1 MAIANGK
8 VKKKS
13 EKKEPKSNKNT
24 TTEKDTGE
32 KKPTKIVFTDD
43 GEQRV
48 VPVDYS
54 EEPAGNKSGKGKN
67 KKGNSSIL
75 SRLAQDDGDVAKRWY
90 EVYEMFNTQGELV
103 ELKDAEITELKG
115 LCRAAF
121 EAECRIRLRDNPSD
135 TKWLQSAMEKG
146 TTRDRASSGALLVQ
160 TNPFCNLP
168 ALETLIGMVKPT
180 NKGLLEV
187 LDVLTE
193 LMLKSMMPSHRKLIP
208 IQQRGADWKNLKK
221 QEISNEVRDKVYA
234 HWHFEEQLYELYFSF
249 LTNISMVLHSA
260 QEASKCK
267 AVVYSAKLFE
277 QIPEKEA
284 FLLTMLVNK
293 MGDPMKKV
301 AVKALY
307 HLTQVVRTHPAMAF
321 VVTTE
326 TEKLLFRNNVSDKAQ
341 HYGLSFLSTISVYGD
356 FATCQKMVNVCFSF
370 FKILT
375 EKGEVNS
382 RMMQSIL
389 ACLRRAIGSFKREVN
404 LAEIVKPELLNV
416 MFRLIHLA
424 DISIACQG
432 LSLLLEVTEVEGV
445 AQTRFYNA
453 LYRKLVDPNLP
464 TLGPRIANILFHIL
478 HRAIQNDPRPERAQA
493 FIKRMLQVA
502 FYFPAA
508 LVCATL
514 IVINKILRKRRQL
527 LLDGLKAEEPI
538 ATEKPEEVESQS
550 EDDEQ
555 GGEKEAKPAPV
566 RNVKRYDGFHRASE
580 FAGAQY
586 TLKYELTRYLYH
598 FHPTVQKFAASIIA
612 NSALTYYGDPLRDFG
627 LSHFLE
633 RFAFK
638 NPKKPKPVTLDE
650 NGQSK
655 RVMVKKRSDY
665 VAVGSRALP
674 VESLTKD
681 QCTEDDQYIFQF
693 LQQKRERMQQ
703 ASERKK
709 AREELKKQR
718 KKKKKGKG
726 IDGDDDDDDEELDSD
741 VDSIDDD
748 EFDAYLDRL
757 GVPGGQDDN
766 ANMDREELDFMQEL
780 EKDLSSSK
788 KKKGGKK
795 GAGSGK
801 EDDDDDDDED
811 GLDDWDEVEGDEEDD
826 MVGDSEDEFGPGGH
840 DDGEFSDGGSISLDE
855 DGDDFDGDEMDD
867 DDDDDDDDGEEAPVV
882 KKRKKSASSGAYV
895 SDRSFAKKLKTAD
908 MNSLFAAADDFSEML
923 EGNTDEGLSASG
935 GKRKKRSKNS
945 IAGAHGTEMEV
956 FNQDKSSL
964 KQMAWEQSRFS
975 GGSNSKHSGG
985 AGKKN
990 FKAKNFAGGKK
1001 PFKGAGGG
1009 KKSGGKGKA
1018 KNRK

>member
-1 MAIANGK
+1 MAIANEK

-13 EKKEPKSNKNT
+13 DQKSEKKEAKSSKNT
-24 TTEKDTGE
+24 TTEKDTVE

-54 EEPAGNKSGKGKN
+54 EKSADTKSGKGKN
-67 KKGNSSIL
+67 KKGGNSSIL
-75 SRLAQDDGDVAKRWY
+75 SRLTQDDGDIPKRWY
-90 EVYEMFNTQGELV
+90 QLYEMFNTQGELI

-121 EAECRIRLRDNPSD
+121 DAECHARLKDNPSD
-135 TKWLQSAMEKG
+135 AKWLQSAMEKG

-168 ALETLIGMVKPT
+168 ALETVIGMVKT
-180 NKGLLEV
+180 SNKGHLDV

-193 LMLKSMMPSHRKLIP
+193 LMIKSMMPSHRKLIP

-221 QEISNEVRDKVYA
+221 QEISKDLRDKVYA

-267 AVVYSAKLFE
+267 AVVHSAKLFE

-293 MGDPMKKV
+293 MGDPMKTV

-307 HLTQVVRTHPAMAF
+307 HLTNVVRTHPAMAL

-326 TEKLLFRNNVSDKAQ
+326 TEKLLFRNNVSAKAQ

-356 FATCQKMVNVCFSF
+356 FATCQKMINVCFSF

-389 ACLRRAIGSFKREVN
+389 NCLRRAIGNIKRDVN
-404 LAEIVKPELLNV
+404 LSDIVKPELLNV
-416 MFRLIHLA
+416 MFRLIHLS

-432 LSLLLEVTEVEGV
+432 LSLLLEVTEAEGI
-445 AQTRFYNA
+445 AQNRFYNA
-453 LYRKLVDPNLP
+453 LYRKLIDPHLFMV
-464 TLGPRIANILFHIL
+464 GPRIANVLFHIL

-493 FIKRMLQVA
+493 FVKRLLQVA
-502 FYFPAA
+502 FYFPPA
-508 LVCATL
+508 LVCAAL
-514 IVINKILRKRRQL
+514 IIINKILRKRRQL
-527 LLDGLKAEEPI
+527 LLDGLPAEEPI
-538 ATEKPEEVESQS
+538 GREEPEADAQS
-550 EDDEQ
+550 DDGGQ
-555 GGEKEAKPAPV
+555 DGEKEAKPAVV

-586 TLKYELTRYLYH
+586 TLKYELTRYLYY
-598 FHPTVQKFAASIIA
+598 FHPTVQKFAASIIS
-612 NSALTYYGDPLRDFG
+612 NTALTYYGDPLRDFA

-674 VESLTKD
+674 VDMLTKD
-681 QCTEDDQYIFQF
+681 QCTEDDQYIFHF
-693 LQQKRERMQQ
+693 LEQKRERMQQ
-703 ASERKK
+703 AQ
-709 AREELKKQR
+709 QR
-718 KKKKKGKG
+718 KKKKGKG
-726 IDGDDDDDDEELDSD
+726 IDDDDDDEELDSD
-741 VDSIDDD
+741 VESIDDD

-757 GVPGGQDDN
+757 GVPGGQDDG
-766 ANMDREELDFMQEL
+766 ANLDREELDFMQEL
-780 EKDLSSSK
+780 EKDLASS

-795 GAGSGK
+795 GA
-801 EDDDDDDDED
+801 EDDDDDDEDED

-826 MVGDSEDEFGPGGH
+826 NVGDSDDEFGAGG
-840 DDGEFSDGGSISLDE
+840 DDEFSDGGSISLDE
-855 DGDDFDGDEMDD
+855 DGEQMDD
-867 DDDDDDDDGEEAPVV
+867 DEDDEDDDEEEAPVA
-882 KKRKKSASSGAYV
+882 KKRKKSASSVAHV
-895 SDRSFAKKLKTAD
+895 SDRAFAKKLKTAD

-923 EGNTDEGLSASG
+923 EGNADESLSAKG
-935 GKRKKRSKNS
+935 AEGKRKKRSKNA

-956 FNQDKSSL
+956 FNQDKSSV
-964 KQMAWEQSRFS
+964 KQMAWEQTRFS
-975 GGSNSKHSGG
+975 GSNSKHYSG

-990 FKAKNFAGGKK
+990 FKAKNFAGAKK
-1001 PFKGAGGG
+1001 PFKGA
-1009 KKSGGKGKA
+1009 SKGKA